1 MKIMQNCSNGAQS
14 HSLLVQLIQ
23 ADLQTVA
30 NVIEGNYSID
40 KVISQL

>member
-1 MKIMQNCSNGAQS
+1 MQNLLNGAQS
-14 HSLLVQLIQ
+14 PSLLVRLIQ

>member
-1 MKIMQNCSNGAQS
+1 MQNLLNGAQS
-14 HSLLVQLIQ
+14 HSLLVRLIQ